1 MRSQYTPV
9 KSSKLT
15 SGQTFTRQQG
25 DVPVTRSLDIVNQ
38 GSIPYPQE
46 EPVAIEAAPKG
57 RQKARGFGLQMRPNE
72 FLVR

>member
-9 KSSKLT
+9 KSSK
-15 SGQTFTRQQG
+15 QG

-46 EPVAIEAAPKG
+46 EAVTVEAAPKG
-57 RQKARGFGLQMRPNE
+57 RQKARGFGLQMRPTE